1 MKKAILSLA
10 VLFSL
15 AAAAFSQNVFFKLNS
30 GLSWLGGSDL
40 NDGLAGETAAFRAAA
55 GTVSGGFEPVQSG
68 LGGQMEI
75 ITRIKARWGVGLAGG
90 YYRVSKVSSIS
101 GSGLAA
107 DGTPFEATALFNARV
122 SVLPFGINLHYFLP
136 LGDRLTLDAYAGPSF
151 AVVQFNAANP
161 TTTTIGHINKL
172 VTFTASQTALGGQ
185 IGLGLAWRLRPG
197 VAVIADAAY
206 RMQKAGDLQGN
217 WAQSG
222 TSDAGAITGASAV
235 YSLWTYRLEGRQR
248 IGFYDQTGP
257 TDAGVSEAR
266 TASIDLSGP
275 ALTAGIRLSF

>member
-10 VLFSL
+10 VLLSL

-55 GTVSGGFEPVQSG
+55 GAVSGGFEPLRSG

-75 ITRIKARWGVGLAGG
+75 VTRIKTRWGVGLAGG
-90 YYRVSKVSSIS
+90 YYRVSRISSMS
-101 GSGLAA
+101 GGGTAA
-107 DGTPFEATALFNARV
+107 DGTAFQATALYNARV
-122 SVLPFGINLHYFLP
+122 SVLPFGINIHYFLP
-136 LGDRLTLDAYAGPSF
+136 LGKRLTLDAYAGPSF

-161 TTTTIGHINKL
+161 TTASIGGIDKL

-185 IGLGLAWRLRPG
+185 IGLGLAWQIRPG

-206 RMQKAGDLQGN
+206 RMQKVGDLQGN

-222 TSDAGAITGASAV
+222 TSDAGAITGSSAV
-235 YSLWTYRLEGRQR
+235 YSLWTYRLDGRQR

-257 TDAGVSEAR
+257 TDAGVTDAR

-275 ALTAGIRLSF
+275 ALAAGLRLSF

>member
-10 VLFSL
+10 VLLSL

-55 GTVSGGFEPVQSG
+55 GTVTGGFEPVRSG
-68 LGGQMEI
+68 LGGQLEI
-75 ITRIKARWGVGLAGG
+75 ITRIRTRWGIGLAGG
-90 YYRVSKVSSIS
+90 YYRVSKVSSIA

-107 DGTPFEATALFNARV
+107 DGTPFEATALYNARV

-161 TTTTIGHINKL
+161 TTTME
-172 VTFTASQTALGGQ
+172 
-185 IGLGLAWRLRPG
+185 
-197 VAVIADAAY
+197 IA
-206 RMQKAGDLQGN
+206 QAGRSN
-217 WAQSG
+217 HSFR
-222 TSDAGAITGASAV
+222 SAIRNSATPE
-235 YSLWTYRLEGRQR
+235 LIT
-248 IGFYDQTGP
+248 
-257 TDAGVSEAR
+257 
-266 TASIDLSGP
+266 P
-275 ALTAGIRLSF
+275 A